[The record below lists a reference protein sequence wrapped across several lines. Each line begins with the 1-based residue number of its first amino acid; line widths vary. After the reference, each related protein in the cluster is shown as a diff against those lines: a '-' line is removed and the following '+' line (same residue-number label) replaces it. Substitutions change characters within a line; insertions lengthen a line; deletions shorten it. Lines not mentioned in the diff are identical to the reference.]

1 MVTIKDVAR
10 VAGVS
15 IATVSRVLNDNH
27 KVGDAC
33 RARVKKVI
41 KELGYQPNANAQ
53 ALVSKTPSNIGVVTP
68 KLSMTFFGTL
78 AAGVEKTARE
88 QHYKLLMANSL
99 YETES
104 ELAAIASLR
113 ANNCHAL
120 ILHSEYSDEKTLQKL
135 ADEMP
140 GLVVINR
147 YVPAIAH
154 RCVWLDNQR
163 GAMDATRYLMQRGHQ
178 QFAVI
183 TSIYQN
189 GDPQVRL
196 AGTKAALA
204 EQGLQLQGVEESTA
218 NIEGGIQATEALLAR
233 GVPFSALLAYN
244 DLMAV
249 GAIHALFAAG
259 LRVPEDVS
267 VIGFDDLIVARAC
280 RPQLTTMH
288 YPVEEM
294 AAYAAQL
301 AIEQSQPHAELHAHR
316 THLFLPQ
323 LVERDSVADA
333 PATTQT
339 DKEKRR

>member
-1 MVTIKDVAR
+1 MMVTIKDVAR

-15 IATVSRVLNDNH
+15 IATVSRVINGNH
-27 KVGDAC
+27 QVGDAC

-41 KELGYQPNANAQ
+41 KELGYRPNSNAQ
-53 ALVSKTPSNIGVVTP
+53 ALVSKTNSTIGVVTP
-68 KLSMTFFGTL
+68 KLAMTFFGTL

-88 QHYKLLMANSL
+88 QHYKLLMANSM

-104 ELAAIASLR
+104 ELLAINSLR
-113 ANNCHAL
+113 DHNCQAI
-120 ILHSEYSDEKTLQKL
+120 ILHSEYSDEKTLIKL
-135 ADEMP
+135 AAEIP
-140 GLVVINR
+140 GLVLINR
-147 YVPAIAH
+147 YIPAIAN
-154 RCVWLDNQR
+154 RCVWLDNIA
-163 GAMDATRYLMQRGHQ
+163 GASEATRFLLDKKHR

-189 GDPQVRL
+189 GDPGARL
-196 AGTKAALA
+196 TGIRQTLSTQQIELKEEAI
-204 EQGLQLQGVEESTA
+204 EESTA
-218 NIEGGIQATEALLAR
+218 NIEGGMQAVQALLAKKIK
-233 GVPFSALLAYN
+233 FTALLAYN

-294 AAYAAQL
+294 ASYATKL
-301 AIEQSQPHAELHAHR
+301 AIELSTQPEAVGHR

-323 LVERDSVADA
+323 LVERESVSNCSD
-333 PATTQT
+333 
-339 DKEKRR
+339 

>member
-1 MVTIKDVAR
+1 M
-10 VAGVS
+10 
-15 IATVSRVLNDNH
+15 
-27 KVGDAC
+27 
-33 RARVKKVI
+33 
-41 KELGYQPNANAQ
+41 
-53 ALVSKTPSNIGVVTP
+53 
-68 KLSMTFFGTL
+68 
-78 AAGVEKTARE
+78 
-88 QHYKLLMANSL
+88 
-99 YETES
+99 
-104 ELAAIASLR
+104 
-113 ANNCHAL
+113 
-120 ILHSEYSDEKTLQKL
+120 
-135 ADEMP
+135 
-140 GLVVINR
+140 
-147 YVPAIAH
+147 
-154 RCVWLDNQR
+154 
-163 GAMDATRYLMQRGHQ
+163 
-178 QFAVI
+178 
-183 TSIYQN
+183 
-189 GDPQVRL
+189 
-196 AGTKAALA
+196 
-204 EQGLQLQGVEESTA
+204 EESTA

-301 AIEQSQPHAELHAHR
+301 AIEQSQPNAELHAHR